1 MDQSLKILLIDD
13 EEVIRDVFSTMLIE
27 SGYNVQTASN
37 TWEALDALSREN
49 FDVIFLDQC
58 LKETSG
64 VELMNRLAP
73 AYPSAHFII
82 ITGQVSQELEI
93 RALRAGAEF
102 IKKPFSTADL
112 IKCIERI
119 RHKIE
124 NERER
129 QRMFLELEFRLDEKI
144 KELGCIYFSV
154 LSSLAQ
160 AMEKRDTGT
169 FGHCQ
174 RVKRCVELIGI
185 GMGMDAHSLEELKTA
200 AMLHDIGKIGISD
213 FILAKEGSLDPDE
226 LRIVRDHPGK
236 GVDILK
242 PLRQFESILPTILH
256 HHENF
261 DGSGYPHGLT
271 GKGIPLYSRIIS
283 IGDTYD
289 AIVSNRPYRN
299 GGTHEKAIDE
309 LTRFSGIQ
317 FDPEIVDVFIFNAS
331 AHPGFFR
338 ALNSSGH

>member
-13 EEVIRDVFSTMLIE
+13 EQVIREVFAAMLNE
-27 SGYNVQTASN
+27 SGYEVQTASN
-37 TWEALDALSREN
+37 TWEALDLLSRVN
-49 FDVIFLDQC
+49 FEIIFLDQC

-64 VELMNRLAP
+64 VELMSRLAP

-129 QRMFLELEFRLDEKI
+129 QRMLLELEFRLDEKI
-144 KELGCIYFSV
+144 KELGGVYFSV
-154 LSSLAQ
+154 LSTLAQ

-174 RVKRCVELIGI
+174 RVKKCVELIGV
-185 GMGMDAHSLEELKTA
+185 GMGMDVHCLDELKTA

-213 FILAKEGSLDPDE
+213 FILAKEGALNASE
-226 LRIVRDHPGK
+226 LEIVRDHPGK
-236 GVDILK
+236 GVEILK
-242 PLRQFESILPTILH
+242 PLKQFESILPSILH

-261 DGSGYPHGLT
+261 NGSGYPHGLA
-271 GKGIPLYSRIIS
+271 GEKIPLYSRIIS

-289 AIVSNRPYRN
+289 AIVSNRPYRS
-299 GGTHEKAIDE
+299 GGTHEKALTE
-309 LTRFSGIQ
+309 LTRYSGIQ
-317 FDPEIVDVFIFNAS
+317 FDPAIVEVFIFNTS

-338 ALNSSGH
+338 ALA